1 MLTGAKQLD
10 IVTKTSQEREPG
22 SVPLVEAGGCGMSF
36 DIGGKSFSTSA
47 LLGQGKEADLSSSVL
62 KDHSSP

>member
-10 IVTKTSQEREPG
+10 IVTKTSQERESG

-36 DIGGKSFSTSA
+36 DIGGESFSTLA
-47 LLGQGKEADLSSSVL
+47 LGEGKEADLSSSVL